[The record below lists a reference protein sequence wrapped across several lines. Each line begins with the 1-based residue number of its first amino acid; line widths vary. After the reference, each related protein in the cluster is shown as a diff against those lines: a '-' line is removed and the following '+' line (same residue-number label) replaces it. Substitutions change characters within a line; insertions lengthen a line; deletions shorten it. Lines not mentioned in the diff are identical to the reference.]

1 MGHVV
6 YECASVLSPI
16 GLLLT
21 PWAVTHQAPL
31 SVGFPRQEY
40 WSGFPFASPG
50 GVFPIQINCVSCIG
64 RQILYH

>member
-40 WSGFPFASPG
+40 WSGVQISSPGDLPNPGIEPASP
-50 GVFPIQINCVSCIG
+50 VSPV
-64 RQILYH
+64 L